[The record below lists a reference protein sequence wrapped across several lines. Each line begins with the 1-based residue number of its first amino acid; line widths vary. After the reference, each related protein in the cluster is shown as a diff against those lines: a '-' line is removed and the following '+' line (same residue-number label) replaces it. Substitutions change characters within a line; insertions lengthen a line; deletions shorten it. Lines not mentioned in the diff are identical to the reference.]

1 MSKTAVKIFAVIIAA
16 ITVLA
21 CVGCGAAT
29 SDGTGTA
36 PSGTD
41 PSGQSASDARPEVFS
56 QDEYL
61 LYQNVFYA
69 DYGKE
74 LDGKEVSKEGVF
86 ATIYDAYNGRQRY
99 YVWGYY
105 DQTKC
110 CDWQWEIVP
119 QNADE
124 LPPVGSL
131 VSASGTFA
139 SSADALDGY
148 WITDA
153 SVKVKT
159 EYRGPAAERDMCS
172 LSWTLER
179 VQMINVMNRKD
190 AFEDDEFLAYGRIAS
205 ANTLEDPY
213 YDNSWEIELIWDG
226 DVPAIGT
233 LVVVSGTIRDGK
245 LAVESISEM

>member
-1 MSKTAVKIFAVIIAA
+1 MAAFLAA

-21 CVGCGAAT
+21 CVGCGAA
-29 SDGTGTA
+29 SPDGTGTA
-36 PSGTD
+36 SSGTE

-86 ATIYDAYNGRQRY
+86 ATIYDAYNGKLRY

-119 QNADE
+119 QNADA

-139 SSADALDGY
+139 SSEDALDGY
-148 WITDA
+148 WIADA

-159 EYRGPAAERDMCS
+159 EYQGPTAERDMCS
-172 LSWTLER
+172 LSCTLER
-179 VQMINVMNRKD
+179 VQMINVMNRQEP
-190 AFEDDEFLAYGRIAS
+190 FQDERFLAYGRIAS

-213 YDNSWEIELIWDG
+213 YDNSWEIELIRDG

-233 LVVVSGTIRDGK
+233 LVIVSGTIRDGK
-245 LAVESISEM
+245 LVVESISEM